1 MPVIA
6 KETFGSPVPYAE
18 PSWYSKGHSSPYYS
32 QSHVEWR
39 ARCRKFV
46 EDEVMPNVSEW
57 EKEKAIPM
65 EIYAKCYRAGLLPSL
80 VGPKGYDY
88 ADPVVAAKPQ
98 GFDYFHEL
106 IFIDE
111 LCRCGSGGVMWGM
124 MGGLNI
130 GLPTVLNFGTPE
142 MKARVAPPCVR
153 GEKNI
158 CLCITEPHAGSDV
171 ASIRTTAKLTPDGKH
186 YIVNGQKKWITNGI
200 FSDYFSVAVRTGG
213 PGMKGISMLLVER
226 GMPGL
231 RTTRMDC
238 QGVLSSGTTFVELD
252 DVKVPVENL
261 IGKDNDGFKVI
272 MYNFNHERW
281 GLIIQA
287 LRFSRILYELSFKY
301 AQKRKTFGKTLMEH
315 PVIRWKLAEM
325 SRQIEGTSHWLESV
339 THQMSTMP
347 WVESMDALGG
357 TIALMKAHST
367 KVFEYCARE
376 AAQIFGGNAYTRSGL
391 GEVVERL
398 YRDVRGL
405 AIPGGS
411 EEILLDLGIRQADR
425 QYKKATSRL

>member
-1 MPVIA
+1 MPVVA

-18 PSWYSKGHSSPYYS
+18 PSWYTKGHSSPYYT

-88 ADPVVAAKPQ
+88 ADPAVAAKPQ

-130 GLPTVLNFGTPE
+130 GLPTVLNFGTSE

-171 ASIRTTAKLTPDGKH
+171 ANIRTTAKLTPDGKH

-213 PGMKGISMLLVER
+213 SGMKGISMLLVER

-231 RTTRMDC
+231 KTTRLDC
-238 QGVLSSGTTFVELD
+238 QGVLSSGTTFVEFD

-261 IGKDNDGFKVI
+261 IGKENDGFKVI

-287 LRFSRILYELSFKY
+287 VRFSRILYELSFKY

-315 PVIRWKLAEM
+315 P
-325 SRQIEGTSHWLESV
+325 
-339 THQMSTMP
+339 
-347 WVESMDALGG
+347 
-357 TIALMKAHST
+357 
-367 KVFEYCARE
+367 
-376 AAQIFGGNAYTRSGL
+376 
-391 GEVVERL
+391 
-398 YRDVRGL
+398 
-405 AIPGGS
+405 
-411 EEILLDLGIRQADR
+411 
-425 QYKKATSRL
+425 